1 MPGFASPIELSIPTS
16 VSAMRTGAFPSRGS
30 GVTVFVT
37 NASSERATSGAVSAS
52 RQPLAFRRRM
62 CFDGSGSEGRLAND
76 HALDDPRA
84 GTTGRP
90 VLQAAQSK
98 DRRRSIRRPENAVR
112 VNDLAWV
119 PVPLVVLELA
129 VRRIVARDGV
139 ARPQLGK
146 RRADADAV
154 LRLLADDVGPDQG
167 GVQNTFPIHEPDP
180 TRGEV
185 PAVLDVTAMGGQL
198 CA

>member
-1 MPGFASPIELSIPTS
+1 MPGFASPMELSIPTS

-37 NASSERATSGAVSAS
+37 NASSERATSGAISAS
-52 RQPLAFRRRM
+52 RQPLALRRRM

-98 DRRRSIRRPENAVR
+98 DRRRSIRRPEEAVR
-112 VNDLAWV
+112 VHDLARV
-119 PVPLVVLELA
+119 LVPLAVVEVA
-129 VRRIVARDGV
+129 VRVVVALDAV
-139 ARPQLGK
+139 TRPQ
-146 RRADADAV
+146 
-154 LRLLADDVGPDQG
+154 P
-167 GVQNTFPIHEPDP
+167 
-180 TRGEV
+180 
-185 PAVLDVTAMGGQL
+185 
-198 CA
+198 